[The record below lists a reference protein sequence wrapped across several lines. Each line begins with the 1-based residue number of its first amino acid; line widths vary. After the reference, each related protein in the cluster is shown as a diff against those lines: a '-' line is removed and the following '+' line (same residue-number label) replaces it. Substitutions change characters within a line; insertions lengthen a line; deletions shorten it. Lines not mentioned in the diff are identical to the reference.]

1 LRRFKNISKK
11 RLRIVKIAPYDSKH
25 KEFAL
30 IYMTISKTIFHQDPI
45 EGSPASRKQSHLDF
59 MTFSEEKFRRDVVYY
74 AFLITSSKYLEVP
87 YLPKRFTEEE
97 Q

>member
-1 LRRFKNISKK
+1 
-11 RLRIVKIAPYDSKH
+11 
-25 KEFAL
+25 
-30 IYMTISKTIFHQDPI
+30 MTIDTTIFHQDPI
-45 EGSPASRKQSHLDF
+45 EASPASRKQSQLDF

-87 YLPKRFTEEE
+87 YLPKRFIEEE